1 MTNQRLNVTKNGTVH
16 LTTRRSR
23 MVAATP
29 EMKIAQLE
37 AKIAAEKA
45 EIKKLK
51 QEASTVTVS

>member
-1 MTNQRLNVTKNGTVH
+1 
-16 LTTRRSR
+16 